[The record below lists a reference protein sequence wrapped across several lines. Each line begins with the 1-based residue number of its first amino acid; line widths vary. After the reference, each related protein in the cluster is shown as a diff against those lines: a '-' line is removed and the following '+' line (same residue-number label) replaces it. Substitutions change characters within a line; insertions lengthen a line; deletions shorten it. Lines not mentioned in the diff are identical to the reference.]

1 MKKSSVARRYAK
13 ALFEL
18 VDSTGISSTRAALT
32 ALGDALTSST
42 ELQHAM
48 ASPAFGLS
56 EKIAV
61 ITALGQKVGAPATA
75 LNFLC
80 QLVKTNRVALLA
92 DIAASFGELAD
103 QAKGT
108 QQVEVVSARPLD
120 AAAQEGLKTQLQ
132 ATLRRDVDIAVRV
145 DPALVAGL
153 QIRLGST
160 VIDSSLRNRFNTM
173 QARLMRE

>member
-18 VDSTGISSTRAALT
+18 LDSTGISSTRTALT
-32 ALGDALTSST
+32 ALGHALTSSA
-42 ELQHAM
+42 ELQHAL

-56 EKIAV
+56 EKTAV
-61 ITALGQKVGAPATA
+61 LLALGQKVGAPHIA
-75 LNFLC
+75 LNFLR
-80 QLVKTNRVALLA
+80 QLVKTNRVPLLA
-92 DIAASFGELAD
+92 DIASSFGEMAD
-103 QAKGT
+103 RAKGT

-120 AAAQEGLKTQLQ
+120 AAAQEGLKTKLQ
-132 ATLRRDVDIAVRV
+132 ATLRRDVDMVLRV